1 MPISH
6 VEIPKIF
13 SPGPDERALV
23 FCNGEIGRPT
33 PGNLRESEGRAVG
46 RARRGSGSPYGT
58 RVPAAA
64 RVNAG
69 VRRRTPSVSPPVLP
83 LRPPI
88 LIKATC
94 VRSEYLWMKGV
105 LIIIALALPLAG
117 CGDRASALQ
126 AAAPGGDPGSA
137 QPGEGT
143 PSNKAPSTA
152 ARVDRSQVSPDEPA
166 APAYDLQLGEAVF
179 TNTCLAC
186 HGKGVYHAP
195 VLGNAADWEP
205 RLKQDL
211 DTLIQHAINGH
222 RGMPPKGGF
231 FLLSDEEV
239 AAAVAYAVDKSKKI
253 VMAMKRKKRS
263 EGCNPVKNLDKCSKP
278 ELEEVLTL
286 QMLLLLGGGGK

>member
-1 MPISH
+1 
-6 VEIPKIF
+6 
-13 SPGPDERALV
+13 
-23 FCNGEIGRPT
+23 
-33 PGNLRESEGRAVG
+33 
-46 RARRGSGSPYGT
+46 
-58 RVPAAA
+58 
-64 RVNAG
+64 
-69 VRRRTPSVSPPVLP
+69 
-83 LRPPI
+83 
-88 LIKATC
+88 
-94 VRSEYLWMKGV
+94 MKGV

-166 APAYDLQLGEAVF
+166 APAYDLQLGETVF